1 MDRKYSTRVISAVR
15 YCLALAGIAVIG
27 VVPAARARV
36 TTLIIND
43 TQPAFG
49 GASFGS
55 VGTYEVITGTFTDE
69 VAPNDPHDAV
79 ITDIGLGPKTPRNGQ
94 LHGGFP
100 NYQADQPGEFG
111 PPGDLRSA
119 EPRQPGAGG
128 CMLLG
133 SPPVN
138 TAVPPGSGGAGNG
151 FLMNLGWTIVEVGW
165 DLTVPQGGA
174 LFGIT
179 LPAAKKSRWII
190 DHRPRSRDSSS
201 IKARPRRTCRS
212 PIRQRASTSPKPC

>member
-79 ITDIGLGPKTPRNGQ
+79 ITDIGLGPKNPT
-94 LHGGFP
+94 
-100 NYQADQPGEFG
+100 E
-111 PPGDLRSA
+111 RSA
-119 EPRQPGAGG
+119 SRRISK
-128 CMLLG
+128 L
-133 SPPVN
+133 
-138 TAVPPGSGGAGNG
+138 SG
-151 FLMNLGWTIVEVGW
+151 
-165 DLTVPQGGA
+165 
-174 LFGIT
+174 
-179 LPAAKKSRWII
+179 
-190 DHRPRSRDSSS
+190 RPTWR
-201 IKARPRRTCRS
+201 IRPTG
-212 PIRQRASTSPKPC
+212 

>member
-1 MDRKYSTRVISAVR
+1 MIRTMPSSPISAW
-15 YCLALAGIAVIG
+15 
-27 VVPAARARV
+27 AR
-36 TTLIIND
+36 
-43 TQPAFG
+43 
-49 GASFGS
+49 
-55 VGTYEVITGTFTDE
+55 
-69 VAPNDPHDAV
+69 
-79 ITDIGLGPKTPRNGQ
+79 KTPRNGQ

-119 EPRQPGAGG
+119 EPRQPGPGVG
-128 CMLLG
+128 TLLG

-138 TAVPPGSGGAGNG
+138 TAVPPSSGGDGNG

-174 LFGIT
+174 LFEIT
-179 LPAAKKSRWII
+179 LPAAKKPM
-190 DHRPRSRDSSS
+190 DHRSPAPHSRSSSS